1 MLLFHLNN
9 VKWKRTW
16 MVLCKGVC
24 KWNQPALTSFG
35 LEVTVRCSWLIN
47 RSKDHQSFQ
56 HCVWLPKHSQSN
68 RRPTTIFCHVRTADL
83 QQWRETGGE
92 REWWMHT
99 IDNSLAPLVYSQ
111 NQYIK
116 CPHFRWLD
124 TISPNGLHLGCWCQV
139 RVPAEWPSRVGKNQN
154 EESMKKVSTC
164 VPEVGLTFWHRVC
177 RDIGGHKTFF
187 SRKWAQMISCSVPQL
202 AQAAASFSQ
211 GILRVF
217 VDAIPSVGI
226 KTSWVAIAFTF
237 ADVLPSA
244 LF

>member
-1 MLLFHLNN
+1 MQVVRDFMHEFQLLGQDLCVLVRALRWADVQACKPVSSVVSEEGAFRPQRIQLWDAQGQWPCSIMLLFHLNN

-56 HCVWLPKHSQSN
+56 HCVWLPKHSWSN

-99 IDNSLAPLVYSQ
+99 IDNFLAPLVYSQ

-154 EESMKKVSTC
+154 EESMRKVSTC
-164 VPEVGLTFWHRVC
+164 VPLNFLT
-177 RDIGGHKTFF
+177 
-187 SRKWAQMISCSVPQL
+187 SSL
-202 AQAAASFSQ
+202 
-211 GILRVF
+211 
-217 VDAIPSVGI
+217 
-226 KTSWVAIAFTF
+226 
-237 ADVLPSA
+237 
-244 LF
+244 